1 MPSTSPLTPDSEE
14 VRLAPGMR
22 RVVVTTGSA
31 GAVEDLA
38 SLRRDFQLARTFL
51 DFYLDSDLE
60 NDIATPS
67 PIDSLWIAAISFYG
81 RGFAS
86 GRRLLAQANADALDL
101 KEKEEHEYFIDL
113 RNKYIAH
120 PVNGFERSI
129 VFADLLDDS
138 MGSAGIAR
146 VGEVHVSLSRLSRE
160 RAETL
165 QRLCMHHIDEL
176 TSRIEKKHKDIAL
189 ELKALGQEAVYA
201 LEDYVP
207 DRIDGTNPRSRRK

>member
-1 MPSTSPLTPDSEE
+1 MPSTYPLTPESEE

-31 GAVEDLA
+31 EVVEDLA
-38 SLRRDFQLARTFL
+38 SLRRDFHLASTFL

-60 NDIATPS
+60 HDIATPS
-67 PIDSLWIAAISFYG
+67 QIDALWIAAISLYG

-86 GRRLLAQANADALDL
+86 GRRLLAQANTDALDL
-101 KEKEEHEYFIDL
+101 KDKEEHDYFIDL

-120 PVNGFERSI
+120 PVNGFERST

-138 MGSAGIAR
+138 RGPAGIAR
-146 VGEVHVSLSRLSRE
+146 VGEVHVSLSRISRE

-165 QRLCMHHIDEL
+165 QRLCLHHIDEL
-176 TSRIEKKHKDIAL
+176 TRRIESLHKEIAL
-189 ELKALGQEAVYA
+189 ELQTLGQESVYGFA
-201 LEDYVP
+201 DYVP
-207 DRIDGTNPRSRRK
+207 NRLDGTNPRSSRK